1 MNNKYKF
8 LNNKTFDIEYI
19 DDVIPIEN
27 EMVDIISIL
36 NKKGYYTEMYSRA
49 KLSSLLLISYLI
61 NNLIDKKLLNID
73 ESNKDKIKEVINQ
86 NDYEATII
94 IFKEEYKFAN
104 LPKGFNLI
112 GKDLY
117 YNLSILK
124 DTEEIKFKSLSE
136 LDEENKNSIK
146 LLKEWVSS
154 LDNNK

>member
-8 LNNKTFDIEYI
+8 LNNKTFDIKDI

-27 EMVDIISIL
+27 EMADIISIL
-36 NKKGYYTEMYSRA
+36 NKKGYYTEVYSRA

-94 IFKEEYKFAN
+94 IFKEEYIFAN

-117 YNLSILK
+117 YNLSVLK

-136 LDEENKNSIK
+136 LDEESKNSIK

>member
-19 DDVIPIEN
+19 NDVIPIEN

-36 NKKGYYTEMYSRA
+36 NKKGYYTEVYSRA
-49 KLSSLLLISYLI
+49 KLSYLI

-86 NDYEATII
+86 NEYEATII

-117 YNLSILK
+117 YNLSVLK

-136 LDEENKNSIK
+136 LDEESKNSIK

-154 LDNNK
+154 LDNNNK